1 MTLYTVIIEDDCSSY
16 RCSDSQTLLE
26 GMENLGKK
34 GIPVGCRGGGCGVC
48 KVQVLSGTYT
58 KRVMSREHISAE
70 EESQGCVLACRVKP
84 TSPVALRVIGQM
96 KKSVCRVVEPSDVLS
111 LSQPEDKQ
119 ETTKWQ

>member
-1 MTLYTVIIEDDCSSY
+1 MTLHTVTIEENRSSY

-58 KRVMSREHISAE
+58 KRVMSREHISADE
-70 EESQGCVLACRVKP
+70 EAHGCVLACRVKP
-84 TSPVALRVIGQM
+84 TSTVALRVIGSM
-96 KKSVCRVVEPSDVLS
+96 KKNVCRSVEPSDVPS
-111 LSQPEDKQ
+111 LS
-119 ETTKWQ
+119 T